1 MMISPEGYYEMN
13 LKGKSQQEIMTE
25 IRSLKRE
32 IGRLK
37 RKLEEHCFDQKVTMY
52 PNPLTR
58 ISCSRDYL
66 ERAKQAYE
74 EAGGIYQ
81 LTKAELRDKAFNDGL
96 LFMKRFVFDIGGF
109 FDGYDKRTYTISGE
123 KVLFDLE
130 HSFYLKPSNLPVC
143 EAFTKDEFV
152 SGITGLH
159 IGEWK
164 KKYVNP
170 LVLDGTQWGVDI
182 EYADG
187 RKPVHIYGSNAFP
200 YNFDNLLEFLGID
213 EEDDTD
219 EQDQD

>member
-81 LTKAELRDKAFNDGL
+81 PTKAELRDKAFNDGL
-96 LFMKRFVFDIGGF
+96 LSTGM
-109 FDGYDKRTYTISGE
+109 ISG
-123 KVLFDLE
+123 
-130 HSFYLKPSNLPVC
+130 H
-143 EAFTKDEFV
+143 
-152 SGITGLH
+152 
-159 IGEWK
+159 
-164 KKYVNP
+164 
-170 LVLDGTQWGVDI
+170 TQSA
-182 EYADG
+182 E
-187 RKPVHIYGSNAFP
+187 RKFFSTWSILS
-200 YNFDNLLEFLGID
+200 I
-213 EEDDTD
+213 
-219 EQDQD
+219 